1 MWGII
6 GKNLT
11 KEAVSKIDN
20 LENRIEN
27 IDQKLDSH
35 IAEDEVDKVKQNRL
49 RILIFGSDILNGI
62 KPTREHEEDILD
74 SITEYE
80 KFCASHPDFKNNK
93 AEITIN
99 LIKKDYENRLLSNN
113 FS

>member
-80 KFCASHPDFKNNK
+80 KYCISHPDFKNNK
-93 AEITIN
+93 ADITISF
-99 LIKKDYENRLLSNN
+99 IKKDYENRLLTDN
-113 FS
+113 FN

>member
-20 LENRIEN
+20 LENRMEN
-27 IDQKLDSH
+27 LDQKLDTH
-35 IAEDEVDKVKQNRL
+35 IKESEVYRIEQNRL
-49 RILIFGSDILNGI
+49 RILIFGSDILNNI
-62 KPTREHEEDILD
+62 KPTKEHEEDILD

-99 LIKKDYENRLLSNN
+99 LIKTDYENRLL
-113 FS
+113 